1 MTEEATPLPETVQWL
16 RYRPLKYDD
25 WGIIRHGDSDHIF
38 AVVRRPLSE
47 EEAAV
52 HRHAGTDPFEQLAR
66 ALMDAAS
73 PPKPQ
78 EGVVEAL
85 REALTNMKAAF
96 DGLRPMPLVMEP
108 IAKRLS
114 DDAAAALA
122 LAGDQP

>member
-1 MTEEATPLPETVQWL
+1 MIGASSAMATATTSSQSFAGRFPRKRPPFIVTRELTHSSSL
-16 RYRPLKYDD
+16 RERLWMP
-25 WGIIRHGDSDHIF
+25 
-38 AVVRRPLSE
+38 P
-47 EEAAV
+47 
-52 HRHAGTDPFEQLAR
+52 
-66 ALMDAAS
+66 